1 MDPWGLVP
9 CSIYSVC
16 PVPGQQLRSHARH
29 ADHPQAN
36 KNRLV
41 AKRRP
46 RKALERARQAAPCR
60 TGKPTIMTPW
70 LKTGNKNRPKPQQG
84 GADQTQ
90 TSASFGP
97 STTPKKSSEALNKPL
112 DTLAPRWRGT
122 KFITPLALFCTKTSP
137 AVKLVDNICKR
148 LECKVLKNQSVH
160 KCFACLLPLILLLP
174 RP

>member
-84 GADQTQ
+84 DADQRQ

-97 STTPKKSSEALNKPL
+97 STTPKKSSDALNKPL

-122 KFITPLALFCTKTSP
+122 KFIAPLALFCTKTSP

-148 LECKVLKNQSVH
+148 LECKVLKTQSVH
-160 KCFACLLPLILLLP
+160 KCFVCLLPLILLLP